1 MFTLPTIPNKSE
13 TAPAPSKPANAKPS
27 AFASVPGPGRK
38 GAQYSVE
45 LLEKARADSD
55 TVLKELGSQLGG
67 LSGAEAGSRLKR
79 VGANEIAREKRQS
92 VLMRLLRNVKNPLV
106 LLLVALGVIS
116 YLTGDLRATVV
127 IFVMVVLGVVLRFFQ
142 ELRADNAAEKL
153 QAMVSNTATLVR
165 AGKEEEVSLKFLV
178 PGDIIR
184 LAAGD
189 MVPADVRVLSAKD
202 LFLNQAALTGE
213 ALPVEKKA
221 APAPADIQ
229 NPLELPNLCFLGS
242 NVESGSATAVVILTG
257 NRTYFGSLAAS
268 IVGQRQLTSFD
279 LGINKFTWL
288 MIRFIAVMVPAVF
301 LINGLSKHNWLEAFL
316 FAMAVAVGLTPEM
329 LPMIVTVNLSK
340 GALAMARKKVI
351 VKRLNAIQNFGAMDV
366 LCTDKT
372 GTLTQGKIVLEKHLD
387 VHGDP
392 SEKVLQYGYLNSY
405 HHTGLKNLLDEA
417 ILDHKE
423 LREHLKAD
431 EKYHKIDEIPFDF
444 VRRRMSVVVEDDT
457 GLNTLICKGAVEEV
471 LSQCT
476 RVEVKGEVIEVLPE
490 NDIKRRK
497 LADDLNGQGF
507 RVIALAYKQLPG
519 GSDEPVYSVKD
530 ESDLILLGFL
540 AFLDPPKD
548 TAAEALKR
556 LHGLSV
562 DVKVLTGDNEI
573 ITTYICKQ
581 VGMPVEHLL
590 LGSQIEA
597 MNDTEL
603 AEAASATSVFARL
616 APAHKERIIR
626 ALQSKGRVL
635 GFMGD
640 GINDA
645 PALKAADVGIS
656 VDSAVD
662 IAKES
667 SDIILLENSLLVLE
681 QGVLEGRRVFGN
693 IVKYI
698 KMAASSNFGNMFSVV
713 GASAFLPFLPMLP
726 IQVLTNNLL
735 YDFSQTTIPTDQ
747 VDADWLTKPRQWGIG
762 RLLRFILFIGPIS
775 SIFDYLTFF
784 LMLYIFNCWHNP
796 ALFHT
801 GWFVESLFTQT
812 LIIHVIRTNKIPFI
826 QSWASW
832 PLILTSLIIV
842 AAGAWLTISPLAT
855 TLGFVPLPPLFWL
868 YLALMLL
875 GYALLTQVVKTW
887 FIRRF
892 GE

>member
-1 MFTLPTIPNKSE
+1 MESSPQLANTSRAN
-13 TAPAPSKPANAKPS
+13 PAGGKDAHISD
-27 AFASVPGPGRK
+27 
-38 GAQYSVE
+38 Q
-45 LLEKARADSD
+45 LLEKGRADAA
-55 TVLKELGSQLGG
+55 TVLQQLASRLDG
-67 LSGAEAGSRLKR
+67 LTQAEADTRLKQY
-79 VGANEIAREKRQS
+79 GPNAIAREQRQS
-92 VLMRLLRNVKNPLV
+92 ALLRLLSNVKNPLV
-106 LLLVALGVIS
+106 LLLVALGVLS
-116 YLTGDLRATVV
+116 FLTGDLRATVV
-127 IFVMVVLGVVLRFFQ
+127 IFVMVILGIVLRFVQ
-142 ELRADNAAEKL
+142 EMRADNAAEKL
-153 QAMVSNTATLVR
+153 KAMVSNTATVVR
-165 AGKEEEVSLKFLV
+165 GGKEQEVALKIMV

-213 ALPVEKKA
+213 SLPVEKKA
-221 APAPADIQ
+221 DAALADIH
-229 NPLELPNLCFLGS
+229 NPLELASICFLGT
-242 NVESGSATAVVILTG
+242 NVESGSATAVIIYTG
-257 NRTYFGSLAAS
+257 EQTYLGSLAAS

-279 LGINKFTWL
+279 KGINKFTWL
-288 MIRFIAVMVPAVF
+288 MILFIAVMVPTVF
-301 LINGLSKHNWLEAFL
+301 LLNGLSKHNWMEAFL

-372 GTLTQGKIVLEKHLD
+372 GTITQGKIVLEKHLD
-387 VHGDP
+387 VNGED
-392 SEKVLQYGYLNSY
+392 SEKVLHFGYLNSF

-417 ILDHKE
+417 ILKHEE
-423 LREHLKAD
+423 LEQHLQVQ
-431 EKYHKIDEIPFDF
+431 EKYRKIDEIPFDF
-444 VRRRMSVVVEDDT
+444 VRRRMSVVVEDES
-457 GLNTLICKGAVEEV
+457 GLNTLICKGAVDEV
-471 LSQCT
+471 LSLCT
-476 RVEVKGEVIEVLPE
+476 RVELNGEVIAVQPE
-490 NDIKRRK
+490 HDTRRRQ
-497 LADDLNGQGF
+497 LADELNGQGF
-507 RVIALAYKQLPG
+507 RVIALAYKQMQGAP
-519 GSDEPVYSVKD
+519 DEPVYAVRD

-548 TAAEALKR
+548 TAVEALKR
-556 LHGLSV
+556 LHSLNV
-562 DVKVLTGDNEI
+562 DVKILTGDNEI
-573 ITTYICKQ
+573 ITAYICKE

-597 MNDTEL
+597 MSDNEL
-603 AEAASATSVFARL
+603 ADAVSTSSVFARL

-626 ALQSKGRVL
+626 ALQSRDHVV

-667 SDIILLENSLLVLE
+667 SDIILLENNLLILE

-693 IVKYI
+693 IIKYI

-713 GASAFLPFLPMLP
+713 GASVFLPFLPMLP
-726 IQVLTNNLL
+726 IQVLINNLL
-735 YDFSQTTIPTDQ
+735 YDFSQTTIPTDE
-747 VDADWLTKPRQWGIG
+747 VDADWLIKPRKWEIG
-762 RLLRFILFIGPIS
+762 EIQRFILFIGPIS

-784 LMLYIFNCWHNP
+784 IMLYLFNSWQNP

-801 GWFVESLFTQT
+801 GWFVESIFTQT

-826 QSWASW
+826 ESRASW
-832 PLILTSLIIV
+832 QLIATSLIIV
-842 AAGAWLTISPLAT
+842 AVGAWLTVSPLAD
-855 TLGFVPLPPLFWL
+855 TLGFVVLPPLYWL
-868 YLALMLL
+868 LLAIMLL
-875 GYALLTQVVKTW
+875 CYMILTQLVKTW

>member
-1 MFTLPTIPNKSE
+1 M
-13 TAPAPSKPANAKPS
+13 AGNA
-27 AFASVPGPGRK
+27 ALDVAD
-38 GAQYSVE
+38 
-45 LLEKARADSD
+45 LLEKARTDAD
-55 TVLKELGSQLGG
+55 TVLGQLHSRLGG
-67 LSGAEAGSRLKR
+67 LSEAEVESRLKQ
-79 VGANEIAREKRQS
+79 VGANEIARQKRQS
-92 VLMRLLRNVKNPLV
+92 VLMRLLSNVKNPLV
-106 LLLVALGVIS
+106 LLLLALGVLS
-116 YLTGDLRATVV
+116 YLTGDQRATVV

-142 ELRADNAAEKL
+142 ELRADNAAAKL
-153 QAMVSNTATLVR
+153 QAMVGNTATVVR
-165 AGKEEEVSLKFLV
+165 DGKDQEVPLKMLV

-189 MVPADVRVLSAKD
+189 MVPADARLLSAKD

-213 ALPVEKKA
+213 ALPVERKA
-221 APAPADIQ
+221 ATPAADMQ
-229 NPLELPNLCFLGS
+229 NPLDLSNLCFLGS
-242 NVESGSATAVVILTG
+242 NVESGSATAVVIHTG
-257 NRTYFGSLAAS
+257 NRTYFGSLAAG
-268 IVGQRQLTSFD
+268 IVGQRQSTSFD

-301 LINGLSKHNWLEAFL
+301 LINGFFRHNWLDAFL

-372 GTLTQGKIVLEKHLD
+372 GTLTQGKVVLEKYLD
-387 VHGDP
+387 VNGDAD
-392 SEKVLQYGYLNSY
+392 EKVLHYGYLNSY
-405 HHTGLKNLLDEA
+405 HHTGLKNLLDQA
-417 ILDHKE
+417 ILDHEE
-423 LREHLKAD
+423 LEERLKAK
-431 EKYHKIDEIPFDF
+431 EKFKKIDEIPFDF
-444 VRRRMSVVVEDDT
+444 VRRRMSVVVEDET

-476 RVEVKGEVIEVLPE
+476 RVDVKGQVIPVEPE
-490 NDIKRRK
+490 HDAKRRQI
-497 LADDLNGQGF
+497 ADDLNGQGF
-507 RVIALAYKQLPG
+507 RVIALAYKEMPG
-519 GSDEPVYSVKD
+519 ASDDPVYSVKD
-530 ESDLILLGFL
+530 ESDLVLLGFL

-548 TAAEALKR
+548 TATEALKR
-556 LHGLSV
+556 LHGLNV
-562 DVKVLTGDNEI
+562 TVKVLTGDNEI
-573 ITTYICKQ
+573 ITAHICKE

-590 LGSQIEA
+590 LGSQIET
-597 MNDTEL
+597 MSEPEL
-603 AEAASATSVFARL
+603 ATAASATSVFARL

-626 ALQSKGRVL
+626 ALQSQGHVL
-635 GFMGD
+635 GFLGD

-726 IQVLTNNLL
+726 IQVLSTNLL
-735 YDFSQTTIPTDQ
+735 YDFSQTTIPTDG
-747 VDADWLTKPRQWGIG
+747 VDADWLTKPRQWTIG
-762 RLLRFILFIGPIS
+762 TILRFILFIGPIS

-784 LMLYIFNCWHNP
+784 IMLYVFKCWNNP

-826 QSWASW
+826 QSRASW
-832 PLILTSLIIV
+832 PLILTSLAIV
-842 AAGAWLTISPLAT
+842 AVGAWLTVSPLAT
-855 TLGFVPLPPLFWL
+855 TLGFVPLPPSFWL
-868 YLALMLL
+868 FLAAMLL

-887 FIRRF
+887 FVRRF

>member
-1 MFTLPTIPNKSE
+1 MTTMIPAQHLTGE
-13 TAPAPSKPANAKPS
+13 
-27 AFASVPGPGRK
+27 SV
-38 GAQYSVE
+38 AHVSDE
-45 LLEKARADSD
+45 LLEKARANTE
-55 TVLKELGSQLGG
+55 TVLRELESRLDG
-67 LSGAEAGSRLKR
+67 LTQAEADSRLKQY
-79 VGANEIAREKRQS
+79 GLNEIAREKRQS
-92 VLMRLLRNVKNPLV
+92 ALMRLLSNIKNPLV
-106 LLLVALGVIS
+106 LLLTALGVLS
-116 YLTGDLRATVV
+116 YLTGDVRATAV
-127 IFVMVVLGVVLRFFQ
+127 IFVMVILGVVLRFYQ
-142 ELRADNAAEKL
+142 EIRADNAAEKL
-153 QAMVSNTATLVR
+153 KAMVSNTATLVR
-165 AGKEEEVSLKFLV
+165 DGKEAELPLKMLV

-189 MVPADVRVLSAKD
+189 MVPADVRVLAAKD
-202 LFLNQAALTGE
+202 LFLNQSTLTGE
-213 ALPVEKKA
+213 SLPVERKA
-221 APAPADIQ
+221 DTASVDGQ
-229 NPLELPNLCFLGS
+229 NPLELPNICFLGS
-242 NVESGSATAVVILTG
+242 NVESGSATAVVIHTG
-257 NRTYFGSLAAS
+257 SKTYFGSLAAS

-279 LGINKFTWL
+279 KGVNKFTWL
-288 MIRFIAVMVPAVF
+288 MIWFIAVMVPAVF

-387 VHGDP
+387 AHGDP

-417 ILDHKE
+417 ILAHEE
-423 LREHLKAD
+423 LEERLKAN
-431 EKYHKIDEIPFDF
+431 EKYRKIDEIPFDF
-444 VRRRMSVVVEDDT
+444 VRRRMSVVVEDTT

-471 LSQCT
+471 LGLCT

-490 NDIKRRK
+490 HDAKRRQI
-497 LADDLNGQGF
+497 ADDLNGQGF
-507 RVIALAYKQLPG
+507 RVIALAYKQMPG
-519 GSDEPVYSVKD
+519 ATDEPTYAVKD

-548 TAAEALKR
+548 TAAEALKQ
-556 LHGLSV
+556 LHQLSV
-562 DVKVLTGDNEI
+562 DVKILTGDNEI
-573 ITTYICKQ
+573 VTAFICKE
-581 VGMPVEHLL
+581 VGLPVEHLL

-597 MNDTEL
+597 MSDAEL
-603 AEAASATSVFARL
+603 AEATSATSVFARL

-626 ALQSKGRVL
+626 ALQSKGHVL

-645 PALKAADVGIS
+645 PALKAADIGIS

-667 SDIILLENSLLVLE
+667 SDIILLENSLLILQ

-735 YDFSQTTIPTDQ
+735 YDFSQTTIPTDE
-747 VDADWLTKPRQWGIG
+747 VDADWLTRPRKWEIGGI
-762 RLLRFILFIGPIS
+762 LRFILFIGPIS

-784 LMLYIFNCWHNP
+784 MMLYVFNCWDNP

-812 LIIHVIRTNKIPFI
+812 LIIHVIRTNKIPFL

-832 PLILTSLIIV
+832 PLIVTSIVIVTVGALLTV
-842 AAGAWLTISPLAT
+842 SPLADA
-855 TLGFVPLPPLFWL
+855 LGFVPLSPLYWL
-868 YLALMLL
+868 LLAIILVC
-875 GYALLTQVVKTW
+875 YVVLTQLIKSW
-887 FIRRF
+887 FYRRF
-892 GE
+892 GD

>member
-1 MFTLPTIPNKSE
+1 MEI
-13 TAPAPSKPANAKPS
+13 SKKTMNTSQQPGNLHGGNGAHCS
-27 AFASVPGPGRK
+27 A
-38 GAQYSVE
+38 E
-45 LLEKARADSD
+45 LLEKARADAD
-55 TVLKELGSQLGG
+55 TVLKELRSQLNG
-67 LSGAEAGSRLKR
+67 LSETEADSRLKQ
-79 VGANEIAREKRQS
+79 VGTNEIAREKHKS
-92 VLMRLLRNVKNPLV
+92 ALMRLLGNIKNPLV
-106 LLLVALGVIS
+106 LLLSALGVLS

-142 ELRADNAAEKL
+142 EMRADNAAEKL
-153 QAMVSNTATLVR
+153 KAMVSNTATLMR
-165 AGKEEEVSLKFLV
+165 DGKEEEVSLKMLV

-221 APAPADIQ
+221 AQASADVQ
-229 NPLELPNLCFLGS
+229 NPLDLPNLCFLGS
-242 NVESGSATAVVILTG
+242 NVESGSATAVVIQTG
-257 NRTYFGSLAAS
+257 DRTYFGSLAAS
-268 IVGQRQLTSFD
+268 IVRQRQLTSFD
-279 LGINKFTWL
+279 KGVNKFTWL
-288 MIRFIAVMVPAVF
+288 MICFIAVMVPAVF

-340 GALAMARKKVI
+340 GAIMMSRKKVI

-372 GTLTQGKIVLEKHLD
+372 GTLTQGKIVLEKYLD
-387 VHGDP
+387 VNGEP

-405 HHTGLKNLLDEA
+405 HHTGLKNLMDEA
-417 ILDHKE
+417 ILDHEE
-423 LREHLKAD
+423 LEERLKAK
-431 EKYHKIDEIPFDF
+431 EKYRKIDEIPFDF
-444 VRRRMSVVVEDDT
+444 VRRRMSVVVEDET
-457 GLNTLICKGAVEEV
+457 GLNTLICKGAVDEV
-471 LSQCT
+471 LSLCT
-476 RVEVKGEVIEVLPE
+476 RVETNGGVIAVQPE
-490 NDIKRRK
+490 HDAKRRQI
-497 LADDLNGQGF
+497 ADDLNGQGF
-507 RVIALAYKQLPG
+507 RVIALAYKQMPG

-530 ESDLILLGFL
+530 ESDLILIGFL

-548 TAAEALKR
+548 TATEALKR
-556 LHGLSV
+556 LHGLNV

-573 ITTYICKQ
+573 ITAYICKE
-581 VGMPVEHLL
+581 VGISVEHLL
-590 LGSQIEA
+590 LGPQIETMSEA
-597 MNDTEL
+597 EL

-616 APAHKERIIR
+616 APAHKEHIIR
-626 ALQSKGRVL
+626 ALQSKGHVL

-693 IVKYI
+693 IIKYI

-735 YDFSQTTIPTDQ
+735 YDFSQTTIPTDE
-747 VDADWLTKPRQWGIG
+747 VDADWLTRPRTWAIDKI
-762 RLLRFILFIGPIS
+762 LRFILFIGPIS
-775 SIFDYLTFF
+775 SLFDYATFF
-784 LMLYIFNCWHNP
+784 MMLYIFNCWQNP
-796 ALFHT
+796 VLFHT
-801 GWFVESLFTQT
+801 GWFVESIFTQT

-832 PLILTSLIIV
+832 PLILTSIIIV
-842 AAGAWLTISPLAT
+842 AVGAWLTVSPLAK
-855 TLGFVPLPPLFWL
+855 TLGFVKLPLMYWL
-868 YLALMLL
+868 YLAIILL
-875 GYALLTQVVKTW
+875 GYAILTQVVKTW